1 MISIITKN
9 GIRLDFGECEFIPID
24 SKASPETLGIKSY
37 GITVFDLFAQAHVPV
52 VNYKVD
58 DPNTYVDLYITDHS
72 YIRLG
77 YRLVEGNLVD
87 SNRQLYFIDKNRIDS
102 FSLEVNFKIYDNGGF
117 YDNDEASLF
126 IIPPNIDNPAD
137 IKAWGIIGALYPSQ
151 GQYWCQ
157 SPYYYNGSGGSYAT
171 DSNSMYNV
179 GKNFIKSF
187 WDGVKVAEKFPGDSS
202 QPQGGG
208 GNFDKST
215 DNIEAPILPTVNSLN
230 TGFITAYHCTTE
242 QINSFAH
249 WLWTSDFFQNVKK
262 IITNPIDNVIGLLL
276 LPISEYTEVDS
287 TIKCALVDSGINAK
301 RITSQYVDINFGDLK
316 VDEYFGSALD
326 YNPYTKIEIYL
337 PYCGIKTLDVDVV
350 MNSTINLTYRVD
362 VLTGDT
368 IILIKVIK
376 NISDTELSSI
386 MYHYNTNIAANIPF
400 TGANFTEYYKTAIS
414 GMVGIATSVASGV
427 TGIGSA
433 VNSALNVACNK
444 LQISKSSNINSNY
457 GYLDVKY
464 PYLII
469 TRPIQ
474 SVPSNFKQYY
484 GYPLNITTE
493 LNTLSGYTEV
503 EEIHLE
509 GLNLNTLEMSELDSL
524 LKSGVIL

>member
-9 GIRLDFGECEFIPID
+9 GIRLDFGECDFIPID
-24 SKASPETLGIKSY
+24 DKAAPETLGIKSY
-37 GITVFDLFAQAHVPV
+37 GITIADLFTQAQVPV
-52 VNYKVD
+52 VNYKES

-72 YIRLG
+72 YIRLS
-77 YRLVEGNLVD
+77 YKLRVPDMLNSSRNLKFFDTNRNDYFYLASPFAINDIGNEHIND
-87 SNRQLYFIDKNRIDS
+87 SA
-102 FSLEVNFKIYDNGGF
+102 G
-117 YDNDEASLF
+117 LF

-137 IKAWGIIGALYPSQ
+137 IKAWGIIGALYPTQ
-151 GQYWCQ
+151 GKYFCQ
-157 SPYYYNGSGGSYAT
+157 SPYYYNGSGTYAT
-171 DSNSMYNV
+171 DSNTMYNM

-242 QINSFAH
+242 QINNFAH
-249 WLWTSDFFQNVKK
+249 WLWTSDFFENVKK

-414 GMVGIATSVASGV
+414 GIVGIASSVASGAA
-427 TGIGSA
+427 GIGSA

-444 LQISKSSNINSNY
+444 LQINKSSNINSNY
-457 GYLDVKY
+457 GYMDVKY

-474 SVPSNFKQYY
+474 SVPSNFKEYY

-524 LKSGVIL
+524 LKSGIIL

>member
-1 MISIITKN
+1 MISVITKN
-9 GIRLDFGECEFIPID
+9 GIKLDFGECEFIPD
-24 SKASPETLGIKSY
+24 NYRASPETLGIKSY
-37 GITVFDLFAQAHVPV
+37 GIKIIDLFSLANVPV
-52 VNYKVD
+52 VMVNHD
-58 DPNTYVDLYITDHS
+58 DPNTYVNLYITDHS
-72 YIRLG
+72 YIKLYYVLRAPDLVNS
-77 YRLVEGNLVD
+77 YRALEFYD
-87 SNRQLYFIDKNRIDS
+87 TSRIDN
-102 FSLEVNFKIYDNGGF
+102 FSLNVPFAINDRGNVYH
-117 YDNDEASLF
+117 NDEASLF

-137 IKAWGIIGALYPSQ
+137 IKAWGVIGALYPSQ

-157 SPYYYNGSGGSYAT
+157 SPHYYNGSGSHST
-171 DSNSMYNV
+171 DSNVMYAV
-179 GKNFIKSF
+179 GKDFIKSF
-187 WDGVKVAEKFPGDSS
+187 WNDVKVAEKFPGDSS

-208 GNFDKST
+208 GNFDKTT

-242 QINSFAH
+242 QINSFAN

-326 YNPYTKIEIYL
+326 YNPYTKIELYL

-376 NISDTELSSI
+376 NINDTELSSI
-386 MYHYNTNIAANIPF
+386 MYHYNTNIAVNIPF

-414 GMVGIATSVASGV
+414 GILGIASSVASGAA
-427 TGIGSA
+427 GIGSA

-444 LQISKSSNINSNY
+444 LQISKSSNISSNY
-457 GYLDVKY
+457 GYLGVKY

-474 SVPSNFKQYY
+474 SIPNNYKQYY

-503 EEIHLE
+503 EEIHLD
-509 GLNLNTLEMSELDSL
+509 GLNINTLEMSELDSL
-524 LKSGVIL
+524 LKSGIIL

>member
-9 GIRLDFGECEFIPID
+9 GIKLDFGECEYIPD
-24 SKASPETLGIKSY
+24 NNKASPESLGIKSY

-52 VNYKVD
+52 VNYKEN

-72 YIRLG
+72 YIKLY
-77 YRLVEGNLVD
+77 YRLFNGDLVN
-87 SNRQLYFIDKNRIDS
+87 STRELKFIDERRIDR
-102 FSLEVNFKIYDNGGF
+102 FYMGVNFKIYDNGGL
-117 YDNDEASLF
+117 YSNDEASLF
-126 IIPPNIDNPAD
+126 IIPPNIDNPAE

-151 GQYWCQ
+151 GQYWCI
-157 SPYYYNGSGGSYAT
+157 SPYYDSGSSSHST
-171 DSNSMYNV
+171 DSNTMYAV
-179 GKNFIKSF
+179 GKDFIKSF

-208 GNFDKST
+208 GNFDKTT
-215 DNIEAPILPTVNSLN
+215 DNIEAPLLPTVNSLN

-242 QINSFAH
+242 QINSFAN
-249 WLWTSDFFQNVKK
+249 WLWTSDFFENVKK

-301 RITSQYVDINFGDLK
+301 RITSQYVDINLGDLK
-316 VDEYFGSALD
+316 IDEYFGSALD
-326 YNPYTKIEIYL
+326 YNPYTKVEIYL

-386 MYHYNTNIAANIPF
+386 MYHYNTNIATNITF
-400 TGANFTEYYKTAIS
+400 TGANFTEYYKTSIS
-414 GMVGIATSVASGV
+414 GMIGIASSVASGV

-444 LQISKSSNINSNY
+444 LQVSKSSNISSNY
-457 GYLDVKY
+457 GYLGVKY

-474 SVPSNFKQYY
+474 SIPNNYKQYY

-509 GLNLNTLEMSELDSL
+509 GLNINTLEMSELDNL
-524 LKSGVIL
+524 LKSGIIL

>member
-9 GIRLDFGECEFIPID
+9 GIKLDFGECEFIPNND
-24 SKASPETLGIKSY
+24 KASPETLGIKSY
-37 GITVFDLFAQAHVPV
+37 GIKITDLFSLAKVPT
-52 VNYKVD
+52 VNRD
-58 DPNTYVDLYITDHS
+58 QNDPNTYVDLYITDHS
-72 YIRLG
+72 YIRLF
-77 YRLVEGNLVD
+77 YRLREPDLVNSYRGLEFYVTGRQDYFYLSASFAINDRGN
-87 SNRQLYFIDKNRIDS
+87 
-102 FSLEVNFKIYDNGGF
+102 IYT
-117 YDNDEASLF
+117 NDEASLF

-151 GQYWCQ
+151 GQYSCV
-157 SPYYYNGSGGSYAT
+157 SPYYYNGSGSYST
-171 DSNSMYNV
+171 DSNTMYDI
-179 GKNFIKSF
+179 GKDFISAF
-187 WDGVKVAEKFPGDSS
+187 WDGVKVTEKFPGDSS

-208 GNFDKST
+208 GNFDKTT
-215 DNIEAPILPTVNSLN
+215 DNIEAPLLPTVNSLN

-242 QINSFAH
+242 QINSFAN
-249 WLWTSDFFQNVKK
+249 WLWTSDFFENVKK
-262 IITNPIDNVIGLLL
+262 IITNPIDNIIGLLL

-316 VDEYFGSALD
+316 IDEYFGSALD

-337 PYCGIKTLDVDVV
+337 PYCGIKTLDDDVV
-350 MNSTINLTYRVD
+350 MNSTINLTYRID

-376 NISDTELSSI
+376 NINDTELSSI
-386 MYHYNTNIAANIPF
+386 MYHYNTNIAVNIPF

-414 GMVGIATSVASGV
+414 GIVGIASSVASGV

-444 LQISKSSNINSNY
+444 LQVSKSSNISSNY
-457 GYLDVKY
+457 GYLGVKY

-474 SVPSNFKQYY
+474 SIPNNYKQYY

-493 LNTLSGYTEV
+493 LNALSGYTEV

-509 GLNLNTLEMSELDSL
+509 GLNINTLEMSELDNL

>member
-9 GIRLDFGECEFIPID
+9 GIRLDFGECEYIPD
-24 SKASPETLGIKSY
+24 NYKASPETLGIKSY
-37 GITVFDLFAQAHVPV
+37 GITVIDLFIRANVPV
-52 VNYKVD
+52 VNYKES
-58 DPNTYVDLYITDHS
+58 DPNTYVKLYITDHS
-72 YIRLG
+72 YIKLYYVLRAPDLVNS
-77 YRLVEGNLVD
+77 YRALEFYD
-87 SNRQLYFIDKNRIDS
+87 TSRID
-102 FSLEVNFKIYDNGGF
+102 NFYLDVPFAINDIGNEYQ
-117 YDNDEASLF
+117 NDEASLF
-126 IIPPNIDNPAD
+126 IIPPNIDNPTD
-137 IKAWGIIGALYPSQ
+137 IKAWGIIGTLYPSQ
-151 GQYWCQ
+151 GQYMCQ
-157 SPYYYNGSGGSYAT
+157 SPFYYNGSGTSST
-171 DSNSMYNV
+171 DSNNMYAW
-179 GKNFIKSF
+179 GKDFIKAF
-187 WDGVKVAEKFPGDSS
+187 WKDVKVAEKFPGDSS

-208 GNFDKST
+208 GNFDKSS
-215 DNIEAPILPTVNSLN
+215 DNVEVSLLPTVNSLN

-242 QINSFAH
+242 QINSFAN
-249 WLWTSDFFQNVKK
+249 WLWTSDFFENVKK
-262 IITNPIDNVIGLLL
+262 IITNPIDNIIGLLL

-316 VDEYFGSALD
+316 IDEYFGSALD

-337 PYCGIKTLDVDVV
+337 PYCGIKTLDVDIV
-350 MNSTINLTYRVD
+350 MNSTINLTYRID

-376 NISDTELSSI
+376 NINDTELSSI
-386 MYHYNTNIAANIPF
+386 MYHYNTNIAVNIPF

-414 GMVGIATSVASGV
+414 GIVGIASSVASGV

-444 LQISKSSNINSNY
+444 LQISKSSNISSNY
-457 GYLDVKY
+457 GYLGVKY

-474 SVPSNFKQYY
+474 SIPNNYKQYY

-509 GLNLNTLEMSELDSL
+509 GLNINTLEMSELDNL